1 MQSASLNRFGFV
13 YKKANVLLGIAGNS
27 KQNKNVND
35 GMFKPSQMEKRCIYF
50 YSFLNCKNN
59 LRKYFVRYEQLL
71 RVLHPLEKKAQREP
85 PFPRIIL
92 SLTPSPWEIPATF
105 RGEWGGGGGG
115 NGYFLEPNN
124 TLCLPPNCDKH

>member
-1 MQSASLNRFGFV
+1 MQSASFNRFGFV

-85 PFPRIIL
+85 PFPRIFL
-92 SLTPSPWEIPATF
+92 SITPPPPRKF
-105 RGEWGGGGGG
+105 QRPFVGRGGGGY
-115 NGYFLEPNN
+115 GYFLERNN